1 MGPGIILQYIY
12 KYGSMIRSSATGRQL
27 LQLGSGGL
35 ATSQVIDGLDDFF
48 GTEGPGHNVATGDSK
63 KMKEAIAWLMSFVP
77 KDRTGPW
84 TIKGVDYDPQY
95 LTIKLGTDRVWLSH
109 KYYSKKSMDAKY
121 NIGFKNGQRSAK
133 SEMVK
138 DNQIAKGVK

>member
-1 MGPGIILQYIY
+1 
-12 KYGSMIRSSATGRQL
+12 
-27 LQLGSGGL
+27 
-35 ATSQVIDGLDDFF
+35 
-48 GTEGPGHNVATGDSK
+48 
-63 KMKEAIAWLMSFVP
+63 MSFVP